1 MKVGSKVGVGT
12 MKRAVFLMISIFL
25 LLVACENTQSVTEST
40 IGTSELT
47 EREQALLTTAASQ
60 SFVYDF
66 SVDKEYKNI
75 NIWVD
80 KYEFGNRVTD
90 HPNGVTVELDEH
102 KGMIIFSTNR
112 VIGHEDQL
120 AFRIGVHSD
129 RSTAVGEYTETMPKD
144 YEKNLV
150 SGWGHN
156 ISGEESL
163 IPNMVLGS
171 MNYSSDGN
179 VTLFQ
184 NQLQLDQ
191 EVFHEELKEYDVSFL
206 FRVNFTK

>member
-1 MKVGSKVGVGT
+1 
-12 MKRAVFLMISIFL
+12 MISVFL
-25 LLVACENTQSVTEST
+25 LLVACDNPNSITEST
-40 IGTSELT
+40 IRTSELT
-47 EREQALLTTAASQ
+47 EREQALLTAAASQ

-80 KYEFGNRVTD
+80 KYEFGKLVTD
-90 HPNGVTVELDEH
+90 HPNGVTMGLDEH
-102 KGMIIFSTNR
+102 KGMIIFTTNR

-129 RSTAVGEYTETMPKD
+129 QSTAVGEFTETMPND

-171 MNYSSDGN
+171 MNYSSSDGN
-179 VTLFQ
+179 VTLFH
-184 NQLQLDQ
+184 NELQLDQ
-191 EVFHEELKEYDVSFL
+191 EKLQEELKEYNVSFL

>member
-1 MKVGSKVGVGT
+1 

-25 LLVACENTQSVTEST
+25 LLVACDNSQSITENKST
-40 IGTSELT
+40 IGPSELT

-66 SVDKEYKNI
+66 SVDKEFKNV

-80 KYEFGNRVTD
+80 KYEFGKRVTD

-102 KGMIIFSTNR
+102 EGTIIFSTNR

-129 RSTAVGEYTETMPKD
+129 QSTAVGEYTETMPKD

-171 MNYSSDGN
+171 INYSSDGN
-179 VTLFQ
+179 VTSFH
-184 NQLQLDQ
+184 NQLQLDS
-191 EVFHEELKEYDVSFL
+191 EMFHEELKEYDVSFL